1 MRGNL
6 RDLTEQINGEWST
19 NVVALATIISREKD
33 GEVKEYQGIYN
44 KAFLPAYSLKNF
56 RLVDY
61 DNKEILEQLKAKKPK
76 DLKPHERFV
85 VQLTGEYGCKDF
97 FLLKDLQEYN
107 PDMNLVASNE
117 PLSSDGDD
125 Y

>member
-1 MRGNL
+1 MRSV
-6 RDLTEQINGEWST
+6 EMEMING
-19 NVVALATIISREKD
+19 
-33 GEVKEYQGIYN
+33 N
-44 KAFLPAYSLKNF
+44 KVSKLKVI
-56 RLVDY
+56 VDY
-61 DNKEILEQLKAKKPK
+61 DSKEVIEQLKSKKPK
-76 DLKPHERFV
+76 DLKPHEKFV
-85 VQLTGEYGCKDF
+85 LQLTGEYGCKDF

>member
-19 NVVALATIISREKD
+19 NVVALAIIISKEKD
-33 GEVKEYQGIYN
+33 GETKEYQGIYN
-44 KAFLPAYSLKNF
+44 NFLPAYSLKNF

-61 DNKEILEQLKAKKPK
+61 DNKEVLEQLKAKKPK

-85 VQLTGEYGCKDF
+85 LQLTGEYGCKDF